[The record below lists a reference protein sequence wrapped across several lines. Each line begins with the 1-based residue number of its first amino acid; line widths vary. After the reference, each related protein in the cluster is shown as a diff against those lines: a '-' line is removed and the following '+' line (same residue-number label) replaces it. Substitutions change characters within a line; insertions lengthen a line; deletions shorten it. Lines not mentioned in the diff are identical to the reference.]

1 MFTKATLQECCTA
14 WVSVCGP
21 CPPYFQ
27 HLSGVPRPRTFMLPP
42 QKKLEFSLT
51 TPSSSAMAR
60 VIILNVEP
68 GS

>member
-1 MFTKATLQECCTA
+1 
-14 WVSVCGP
+14 
-21 CPPYFQ
+21 
-27 HLSGVPRPRTFMLPP
+27 MLPP